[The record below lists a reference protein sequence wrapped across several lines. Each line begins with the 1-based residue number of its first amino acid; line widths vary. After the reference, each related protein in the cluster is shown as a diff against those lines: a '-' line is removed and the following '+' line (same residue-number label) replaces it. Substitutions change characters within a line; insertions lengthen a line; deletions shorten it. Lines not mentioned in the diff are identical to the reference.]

1 MGMKIKEVK
10 VFGFKSFAEKTDLS
24 FQPGITAIVG
34 PNGCGK
40 SNVIDAIRWAM
51 GELSA
56 KQLRGALMEDIIFNG
71 SEGIKPTGVAEVSL
85 IFSNDDGIAPP
96 EYHEFSEIQVTRRL
110 FRSGESEYY
119 INKIPCRLKDIA
131 ELFMDT
137 GLGTKTYS
145 MVEQGK
151 VEMILNSK
159 PQDRRFLIEEA
170 AGVTKYKNRKKEALS
185 KIESTKQNLMR
196 LSDIIR
202 EIKRQIDSLKRQAKK
217 AEKYNSIKEE
227 IREVEL
233 TLALGDYRDILRD
246 KSDKEGLLEILRAK
260 DAESSAKI
268 QTSENRIEETKIR
281 LLEKEK
287 ELIAIQERL
296 HSVNNSIQKDENII
310 EYGGKELETL
320 SKQQSRFG
328 EDTKKLKFQLEATEK
343 EIQELEK
350 NKKGL
355 HDALVTEE
363 FNLTERESQ
372 FNKLEE
378 HYKAAVERIESEK
391 ADLIDVLTDITH
403 MKNSITNLTDQQAD
417 FLRREQKSKED
428 LKNTAGMIEELE
440 GKASE
445 LKKEL
450 DELVSLK
457 GVLEED
463 KKKRLE
469 QIDNLKL
476 AVEGKGKTLNDLKEE
491 LNRKTARLNSLEEFQ
506 KNLEGY
512 QEGVRSIMLKNGDKN
527 SKKNGIYGVVA
538 DIIETAPKYE
548 TALEAILG
556 EKLQYIIV
564 KSQNEGVEAI
574 EYLKEQAAGR
584 SSFIPLNLREDKG
597 SSAVYSAEADYTP
610 LVSVVKAREGFYNI
624 ANYLLSNV
632 LVVED
637 FDRAMKFWEGNGYIG
652 TLVTLDGDVIDSCG
666 VLTGGSKSAVSGG
679 VLQKKRE
686 IRELEQITERIREEY
701 SRVEKEYKQT
711 VEETSSIQKRIE
723 KLSHDLYAGDVKILA
738 LKNEQ
743 NQSYSELSRLKEK
756 IEMLNF
762 ERDQLQTE
770 KEKTRADLS
779 AKGERLQGLNS
790 LKDEKERM
798 VGSLQG
804 EEKKVKEKIDGLR
817 DGLTSS
823 KITISSVKE
832 KLEGTSSN
840 INRLNNA
847 VEELIK
853 GIEERRREGEESE
866 KECLRISEM
875 IGDSQNRLDELLK
888 IHKELHDSL
897 GIRKAE
903 TEEDAEDLRKK
914 ENTHKTYLKEQ
925 EDIHR
930 RLSDLNIKIT
940 EIGLNISHLEDRV
953 NEKYRVKLESMTSL
967 PADGFSVEE
976 AKKRLAYMKESLENM
991 GEVNLLSIGE
1001 YEELKERYEFLISQ
1015 QNDLNESLESLQKTI
1030 SKINRE
1036 TRKRFNETFLAVNS
1050 KFKEVFPRLFNG
1062 GMGELVLTDEDDLLE
1077 TGIEIVAQPP
1087 GKKLQNINLL
1097 SGGEKALATIALI
1110 FSMFAIKPSPFCL
1123 LDEVDAALDDV
1134 NINRFNELLLETSKN
1149 SQFILVTHN
1158 KQTMEIV
1165 DTLIGV
1171 TMEEPG
1177 VSKLVS
1183 VKMN

>member
-1 MGMKIKEVK
+1 MKIKEVK
-10 VFGFKSFAEKTDLS
+10 VFGFKSFAGKTDLS
-24 FQPGITAIVG
+24 FQSGITAIVG

-40 SNVIDAIRWAM
+40 SNVMDAIRWAM

-56 KQLRGALMEDIIFNG
+56 KQLRGALMEDVIFNG

-96 EYHEFSEIQVTRRL
+96 EYCDFSEIQVTRRL
-110 FRSGESEYY
+110 FRSGDSEYY
-119 INKIPCRLKDIA
+119 INKVPCRLKDIT

-185 KIESTKQNLMR
+185 KIESTKQNLIR
-196 LSDIIR
+196 LSDIIG
-202 EIKRQIDSLKRQAKK
+202 EIKKQINSLKKQAKK

-227 IREVEL
+227 IKETEL
-233 TLALGDYRDILRD
+233 TMALGEHRQLLEEKKDKEKALDILRA
-246 KSDKEGLLEILRAK
+246 E
-260 DAESSAKI
+260 DAGISAKI
-268 QTSENRIEETKIR
+268 QSSENRIEETKVR

-287 ELIAIQERL
+287 ELNTIQERL
-296 HSVNNSIQKDENII
+296 HDTNNSVLRDENRI
-310 EYGGKELETL
+310 EYSGKELEAL
-320 SKQQSRFG
+320 KKQQSRLR
-328 EDTKKLKFQLEATEK
+328 EDIKKFELQLETTVK

-350 NKKGL
+350 NRQGFQ
-355 HDALVTEE
+355 DALATEE
-363 FNLTERESQ
+363 LNLTEREGQ

-378 HYKAAVERIESEK
+378 HYKVAVERIESEK
-391 ADLIDVLTDITH
+391 ADLIDILTDIAH
-403 MKNSITNLTDQQAD
+403 IKNSITNLTDQQAD
-417 FLRREQKSKED
+417 FLRRDEKSREE
-428 LKNTAGMIEELE
+428 LKNAVKMIEELE
-440 GKASE
+440 GKASK
-445 LKKEL
+445 LKKDL
-450 DELVSLK
+450 DELSRLK
-457 GVLEED
+457 GGLEEE

-469 QIDNLKL
+469 ETDNLKL

-512 QEGVRSIMLKNGDKN
+512 QEGVRSIMLKNGDN
-527 SKKNGIYGVVA
+527 SSKKNGIYGVVA

-597 SSAVYSAEADYTP
+597 SSSTVYSAEADYTP
-610 LVSVVKAREGFYNI
+610 LVSVVKAKEGFYNI
-624 ANYLLSNV
+624 ANYLLANV

-637 FDRAMKFWEGNGYIG
+637 FDRAMKFWENNGYIG
-652 TLVTLDGDVIDSCG
+652 TLVTLDGEVIDSCG
-666 VLTGGSKSAVSGG
+666 VLTGGSKSVVSGG

-686 IRELEQITERIREEY
+686 IRELEQTTERIREEY
-701 SRVEKEYKQT
+701 SSVEKEYKQI

-723 KLSHDLYAGDVKILA
+723 KLSHELYAGDVKILA

-743 NQSYSELSRLKEK
+743 NQAYSELSRFKEK
-756 IEMLNF
+756 IEILNF

-770 KEKTRADLS
+770 KEKTKVDLS

-790 LKDEKERM
+790 LKDEKERI

-804 EEKKVKEKIDGLR
+804 EEKKIKEKIDGLR
-817 DGLTSS
+817 AGLTSS
-823 KITISSVKE
+823 KITIGSVKE
-832 KLEGTSSN
+832 KLEGISSN
-840 INRLNNA
+840 INRLRNA
-847 VEELIK
+847 KAELIK
-853 GIEERRREGEESE
+853 EIEEKRKENEESE
-866 KECLRISEM
+866 KECLNISKRIE
-875 IGDSQNRLDELLK
+875 DSQETLDELLK
-888 IHKELHDSL
+888 IHKDLQASL
-897 GIRKAE
+897 SIKRVE
-903 TEEDAEDLRKK
+903 MEEDVEELRKE
-914 ENTHKTYLKEQ
+914 ENAHKTLLKEG
-925 EDIHR
+925 EDIHQR
-930 RLSDLNIKIT
+930 VSDVSLKIT

-953 NEKYRVKLESMTSL
+953 NEKYRVRLESMTSL
-967 PADGFSVEE
+967 PADGFSGEE
-976 AKKRLAYMKESLENM
+976 AKERLAYMKESLENM

-1001 YEELKERYEFLISQ
+1001 YEELKERYEFLTGQ
-1015 QNDLNESLESLQKTI
+1015 ENDLKESLESLQKTI

-1036 TRKRFNETFLAVNS
+1036 TRKRFNETFLAVNR

-1077 TGIEIVAQPP
+1077 TGIEIIAQPP
-1087 GKKLQNINLL
+1087 GKKLQNITLL

-1110 FSMFAIKPSPFCL
+1110 FSMFTIKPSPFCL

-1134 NINRFNELLLETSKN
+1134 NIHRFNELLLETSQN
-1149 SQFILVTHN
+1149 SQFIVVTHN

-1165 DTLIGV
+1165 NTLIGV
-1171 TMEEPG
+1171 TMETPG

>member
-1 MGMKIKEVK
+1 MKIKEVE
-10 VFGFKSFAEKTDLS
+10 VLGFKSFAEKTTLS

-185 KIESTKQNLMR
+185 KIESTKQNLIR
-196 LSDIIR
+196 LSDIIG
-202 EIKRQIDSLKRQAKK
+202 EIKRQISSLKRQAKK
-217 AEKYNSIKEE
+217 AEKYNSIKKDIKE
-227 IREVEL
+227 IEL
-233 TLALGDYRDILRD
+233 TLALGDYREILRD
-246 KSDKEGLLEILRAK
+246 KKDKEGLLEILKAK
-260 DAESSAKI
+260 DAEISAKI
-268 QTSENRIEETKIR
+268 QSSENRIEETKIR

-296 HSVNNSIQKDENII
+296 HSVNSSIQKDENII
-310 EYGGKELETL
+310 EYGGKELETIR
-320 SKQQSRFG
+320 KQQSRFG
-328 EDTKKLKFQLEATEK
+328 EDTKKLKFQLEGTEK

-350 NKKGL
+350 NEKGL
-355 HDALVTEE
+355 QNALVTEE

-372 FNKLEE
+372 FKKLEE
-378 HYKAAVERIESEK
+378 HYEAAVERIESEK
-391 ADLIDVLTDITH
+391 TDLIDILTDITH
-403 MKNSITNLTDQQAD
+403 IKNSITNLTDQQAG
-417 FLRREQKSKED
+417 FLRREEKSKEE
-428 LKNTAGMIEELE
+428 LKNATEMIEELE
-440 GKASE
+440 DKASK
-445 LKKEL
+445 LNKEL
-450 DELVSLK
+450 EELIRFK
-457 GVLEED
+457 GVLEEE
-463 KKKRLE
+463 KQKRLE
-469 QIDNLKL
+469 EIDNLKL
-476 AVEGKGKTLNDLKEE
+476 TVEGKEKTLNDLKEE
-491 LNRKTARLNSLEEFQ
+491 LNRKTARLNSLKEFQ

-512 QEGVRSIMLKNGDKN
+512 QEGVRSIMLKSGDDN

-538 DIIETAPKYE
+538 DIIDTAPKYE

-574 EYLKEQAAGR
+574 EYLKKEAAGR
-584 SSFIPLNLREDKG
+584 SSFIPLNLREEKG
-597 SSAVYSAEADYTP
+597 SSPAIYSAEADYTP
-610 LVSVVKAREGFYNI
+610 LVSVVKAREGFCNI
-624 ANYLLSNV
+624 ANYLLANV

-637 FDRAMKFWEGNGYIG
+637 FDRAMKFWENNGYIG

-701 SRVEKEYKQT
+701 NRIEKEYKQI
-711 VEETSSIQKRIE
+711 VEETSLIQKRIE
-723 KLSHDLYAGDVKILA
+723 KLSHELYAGDVKILT

-743 NQSYSELSRLKEK
+743 TQAYSELSRFKEK
-756 IEMLNF
+756 IEILNF
-762 ERDQLQTE
+762 ERKQLQEE
-770 KEKTRADLS
+770 KEKTKVDLS
-779 AKGERLQGLNS
+779 AKGEKLQGLNN
-790 LKDEKERM
+790 LKDEKERL

-804 EEKKVKEKIDGLR
+804 EEKKIKEKIDGLR
-817 DGLTSS
+817 AGLTNS
-823 KITISSVKE
+823 KITIGSVKE
-832 KLEGTSSN
+832 RLKGASSN
-840 INRLNNA
+840 INRLRSA
-847 VEELIK
+847 REALVK
-853 GIEERRREGEESE
+853 GIEEKIRESEESE
-866 KECLRISEM
+866 KECLRIAKKIE
-875 IGDSQNRLDELLK
+875 DSQNRLDELLK
-888 IHKELHDSL
+888 IHKGLHDSL
-897 GIRKAE
+897 SIKKAE
-903 TEEDAEDLRKK
+903 TEEDAEDLRR
-914 ENTHKTYLKEQ
+914 EESAGKTYLREQ
-925 EDIHR
+925 EDING
-930 RLSDLNIKIT
+930 RLSDLNLKIV
-940 EIGLNISHLEDRV
+940 EIGLSISHLKDRV
-953 NEKYRVKLESMTSL
+953 EEKYRIKLESMTSL
-967 PADGFSVEE
+967 PVNGFSGEE
-976 AKKRLAYMKESLENM
+976 AKERLAYLKESLENM

-1001 YEELKERYEFLISQ
+1001 YEELKERYEFLTGQ
-1015 QNDLNESLESLQKTI
+1015 QDDLNQSLESLQKTI
-1030 SKINRE
+1030 NKINRV
-1036 TRKRFNETFLAVNS
+1036 TRKRFNETFLAVNG
-1050 KFKEVFPRLFNG
+1050 KFKEIFPRLFG
-1062 GMGELVLTDEDDLLE
+1062 GGIGELVLTDEDDLLE

-1087 GKKLQNINLL
+1087 GKKLQNIKLL

-1134 NINRFNELLLETSKN
+1134 NIDRFNELLLETSKN

-1158 KQTMEIV
+1158 KQAMEIV

-1171 TMEEPG
+1171 TMENPG